1 MINLPLFIDFEI
13 PLPFTESEEGPLLL
27 LINQGLLGIIMIV
40 FSFLF
45 LLLGVAIANKIVADR
60 VPHIH
65 PTTGIGGSIISPIP
79 DVKSARF
86 VEEGNAGA
94 IQVELNEDASRFHIY
109 LYQIGLRNGKPVCKY
124 RRRLL
129 IVPKEGDARHYTVIK
144 DKKVNAFAIDEDPVK
159 GHLHI
164 SIAALIFAPI
174 IMSFFAFSAIYSAVW
189 GTFFFLQDY
198 ADSTG
203 QYFVYGLEAPFERPD
218 SVQLLLIGTALIFVA
233 TFLIVFATAHEGRRK
248 N

>member
-45 LLLGVAIANKIVADR
+45 LLLGVAIANRIVADR

-164 SIAALIFAPI
+164 SIAALIAAPI
-174 IMSFFAFSAIYSAVW
+174 IMFQSCR
-189 GTFFFLQDY
+189 TFFFLQDY

>member
-1 MINLPLFIDFEI
+1 M
-13 PLPFTESEEGPLLL
+13 
-27 LINQGLLGIIMIV
+27 
-40 FSFLF
+40 
-45 LLLGVAIANKIVADR
+45 
-60 VPHIH
+60 
-65 PTTGIGGSIISPIP
+65 
-79 DVKSARF
+79 
-86 VEEGNAGA
+86 NAS
-94 IQVELNEDASRFHIY
+94 SR
-109 LYQIGLRNGKPVCKY
+109 
-124 RRRLL
+124 
-129 IVPKEGDARHYTVIK
+129 YTVIK

-164 SIAALIFAPI
+164 SIAALIAAPI

-189 GTFFFLQDY
+189 GVFFFLQDY